1 MRLIIVRH
9 AKAQERGIVENDSK
23 RELVPKGVEQAENT
37 ALQIKP
43 LITRC
48 SNVYIWTSP
57 LTRAW
62 QTAKI
67 IEDILDIHY
76 IQQKD
81 FIEEGTSKQLIEEMQ
96 QLDGTDCLIVV
107 GHEPYVSEWTS
118 EISGKQVHYKK
129 GQAALLE
136 FKDRKYVQD
145 SLIML
150 EREE

>member
-1 MRLIIVRH
+1 MRLVIVRH
-9 AKAQERGIVENDSK
+9 AKAQERGSVKDDSK
-23 RELVPKGVEQAENT
+23 RELVPNGVEQAENT

-43 LITRC
+43 LVTRC

-67 IEDILDIHY
+67 IEDVLDIHY

-81 FIEEGTSKQLIEEMQ
+81 FIESGTSLQLIEEMK

-107 GHEPYVSEWTS
+107 GHEPNVSEWTS
-118 EISGKQVHYKK
+118 DITGRQVHYKK

-136 FKDRKYVQD
+136 FKDRKYVED
-145 SLIML
+145 SLVML
-150 EREE
+150 QRKE